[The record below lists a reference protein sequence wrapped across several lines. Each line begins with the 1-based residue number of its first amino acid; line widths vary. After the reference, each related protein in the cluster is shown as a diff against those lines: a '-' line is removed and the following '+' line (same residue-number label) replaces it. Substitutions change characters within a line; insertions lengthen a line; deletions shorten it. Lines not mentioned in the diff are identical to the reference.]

1 MKRTIPALLLGLV
14 VLGAPACGTSTAPTE
29 PEGTTE
35 PAPAA
40 DAEIEKAVAV
50 LEAIGAEPARAEA
63 ILGEHGLTAEQF
75 ETLMYDI
82 AADPTRAAAFELAR
96 K

>member
-14 VLGAPACGTSTAPTE
+14 VLGAPACGTQTAPTQ

-35 PAPAA
+35 LPPAA
-40 DAEIEKAVAV
+40 DAEIDKAVEV
-50 LEAIGAEPARAEA
+50 LAAIDAEPARAEA

-75 ETLMYDI
+75 EALMYDI
-82 AADPTRAAAFELAR
+82 ASDPARAAAFETAR